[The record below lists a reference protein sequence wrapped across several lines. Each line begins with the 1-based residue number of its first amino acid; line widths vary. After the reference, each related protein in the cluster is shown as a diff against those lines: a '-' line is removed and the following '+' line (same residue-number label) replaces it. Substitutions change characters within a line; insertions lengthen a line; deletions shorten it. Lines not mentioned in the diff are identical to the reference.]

1 MGKCRDFM
9 HRLSLACQEK
19 GYDREV
25 FEIITIICCSSQ
37 MHESGFTSEEAL
49 QVAIDLVETKPIVDV
64 YSEIA
69 KMSGYKGASI

>member
-9 HRLSLACQEK
+9 HNLSLACQEK

-37 MHESGFTSEEAL
+37 MHEAGFTSVEAL
-49 QVAIDLVETKPIVDV
+49 KIATELVKTKALEDV

-69 KMSGYKGASI
+69 EMSGYKGKSI